1 MQIQAGC
8 RVYRF
13 FLSFSLSFGALLNV
27 HRPRAPQNNG
37 VASVVLSLSSSFE
50 VLESPYSFESI
61 RTLRFGVPLVA
72 FPAMDHFCLGT
83 AQGRGRIG
91 REPSMK
97 KWFSANSQTASGSAG
112 PQCRVS
118 MTADYHSFQRR
129 QEDLR
134 PSAFAAVSRPLG
146 LGEGGRGNCFL
157 RNRFPT
163 SFEKCSNGS
172 IFGCINQSLQCNAM
186 YRRTNSKWYSVSFTT
201 RRGLSVRAFEILK
214 LNSFTFREKNVDKV
228 AEPVA
233 SKTRQRLSRSEAMR
247 EMESLCRATPNSHR
261 HT

>member
-1 MQIQAGC
+1 
-8 RVYRF
+8 
-13 FLSFSLSFGALLNV
+13 
-27 HRPRAPQNNG
+27 
-37 VASVVLSLSSSFE
+37 
-50 VLESPYSFESI
+50 
-61 RTLRFGVPLVA
+61 
-72 FPAMDHFCLGT
+72 MDHFCLGT

-214 LNSFTFREKNVDKV
+214 LNSSLFERKTLIKWRSPWPRKRDSDSHAAKRCERWRASVAQPQTATATREDTS
-228 AEPVA
+228 A
-233 SKTRQRLSRSEAMR
+233 R
-247 EMESLCRATPNSHR
+247 R
-261 HT
+261 HAC